1 MTATPRMQPSPP
13 APAVALCNGCL
24 TLIDAEWEPTVRIDQ
39 YSFHE
44 RCAPRCYLC
53 GGALERNEAGVATTC
68 VVVRSEVEF
77 VRTRGYQVKLTVCCC
92 SDCFERA
99 MHQPD
104 PSALD

>member
-1 MTATPRMQPSPP
+1 MIASQRTQSSTP

-24 TLIDAEWEPTVRIDQ
+24 TLIDAEWEPVVRIDQ

-53 GGALERNEAGVATTC
+53 GGALERDEAGVATTC
-68 VVVRSEVEF
+68 VVVRSQVEF

-92 SDCFERA
+92 SDCFERSA
-99 MHQPD
+99 QQQD